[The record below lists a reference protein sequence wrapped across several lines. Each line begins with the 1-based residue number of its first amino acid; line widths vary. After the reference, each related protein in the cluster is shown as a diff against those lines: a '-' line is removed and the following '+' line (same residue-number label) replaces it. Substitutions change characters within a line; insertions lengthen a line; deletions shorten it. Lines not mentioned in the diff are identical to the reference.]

1 MWQLPPPTPPR
12 RGSLVLAAGAASD
25 AGLGPRRGRRR
36 AALHLLLERVHL
48 VLQLQVLGLDAL
60 QLELELAVRLLI
72 SSGHHL
78 HGSIDRK
85 NEEAISS
92 SSSSSQGD

>member
-1 MWQLPPPTPPR
+1 M
-12 RGSLVLAAGAASD
+12 AASSSHSTPRVPGSCRRRRWG

-92 SSSSSQGD
+92 SSSSQGD